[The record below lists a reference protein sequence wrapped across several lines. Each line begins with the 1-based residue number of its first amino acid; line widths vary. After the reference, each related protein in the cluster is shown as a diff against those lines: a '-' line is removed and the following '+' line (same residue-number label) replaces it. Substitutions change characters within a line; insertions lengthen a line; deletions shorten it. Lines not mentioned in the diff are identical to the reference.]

1 MGISTVGKYRIE
13 FLDKEEFNI
22 IFNEIFIDGIYI
34 PKLTNETKSP
44 KILDIGSHIGLSIL
58 YFKSIF
64 PESHII
70 GYEPNPIL
78 FDILKRNMERNN
90 IGDVEL
96 KNSVVSDKDGISLFY
111 YSSDTNWFSTGSIYQ
126 EQWKGKQKRISKSL
140 NSIDIEKI
148 TKENGVTDILK
159 LDIEG
164 HEHQLIERIC
174 KHSKKITNL
183 IIEIHPTDQKT
194 MEDTI
199 LMIKSA
205 YSDITY
211 IQNEKVVKS
220 PKLNNIFIINASN

>member
-13 FLDKEEFNI
+13 FLDKEEFDI

-44 KILDIGSHIGLSIL
+44 RIIDIGSHIGLSIL

-64 PESHII
+64 PDSHII

-78 FDILKRNMERNN
+78 FEVLERNMERNN
-90 IGDVEL
+90 IGNVEI
-96 KNSVVSDKDGISLFY
+96 KNSVVSDTDGVTPFY

-126 EQWKGKQKRISKSL
+126 EQWKGKQNRKSSSI
-140 NSIDIEKI
+140 NSIDIDTI
-148 TKENGVTDILK
+148 IKENCVIDILK

-164 HEHQLIERIC
+164 HEHQLI
-174 KHSKKITNL
+174 KKICNHSEGISNL
-183 IIEIHPTDQKT
+183 IIELHPTDQKT
-194 MEDTI
+194 MENTI
-199 LMIKSA
+199 SIIQKA
-205 YSDITY
+205 YCDITY
-211 IQNEKVVKS
+211 IQNEKDVKS